1 MGGEIKIW
9 NFPFVANLGGI
20 EPARVNLTAT
30 ATKVAADWD
39 RTDEIVKLRKVV
51 EGACSDCRLPL
62 FLIPEI
68 RAHLPSADCDLR
80 IRVGGNDNGG
90 SRSRGRAEHNAA
102 IKPGENAPFQVSGR
116 IPDDAQAGD
125 IFLVNV
131 AANYPA
137 ARGRKERIV
146 EYLEV
151 IYVR

>member
-1 MGGEIKIW
+1 
-9 NFPFVANLGGI
+9 
-20 EPARVNLTAT
+20 
-30 ATKVAADWD
+30 
-39 RTDEIVKLRKVV
+39 V

-137 ARGRKERIV
+137 ARGARSESWSTSKSPT
-146 EYLEV
+146 
-151 IYVR
+151 